1 MRRLF
6 LILAA
11 ALLLSSGASAAVCP
25 DIIIPKPVGYEVF
38 EGEYILKGDG
48 SDIRVHSADRNFL
61 RELKA
66 LSLKDF
72 AYNEAYRLIVGK
84 RGVDIYCTGDVG
96 EYRARQSL
104 SYMASFSDTL
114 SFCSIVDYPR
124 FAHRGIMLDI
134 SRNFRDKDFILRQI
148 DVLDMLKMNSLHLHL
163 ADDAGWRVEI
173 SSYPRLTGY
182 AAWRKGKEWTE
193 WRSSGK
199 HYAEQGSPEATG
211 GFLTKE
217 DVAEIVSYARKKN
230 INIIPEIEMP
240 GHSAELLAAYPEV
253 ACLSADGKEK
263 VFSSDVCPGNEETF
277 RILEGILDEVIG
289 MFPSTYIHI
298 GGDEASKSSWKECPL
313 CRKRMEEEHLDG
325 VDGLQSYLVHRIEDY
340 LESKGRHLLGWDEI
354 MQGGLAPSATV
365 MSWRGTANGIE
376 AAAMG
381 HDVIMS
387 PNTYCYIDYYQD
399 APLYSPLAIGGYI
412 PLTRIYS
419 YDPLEGVPEEH
430 FDHILGV
437 QANLWTEFVPTEEHV
452 EYMLYP
458 RTFAVAEIGWTPQTE
473 REFTSFR
480 GRSVRLVEQLKD
492 KGYHPFDLANE
503 YGDRPESYVKVDHLA
518 RGCEVK
524 YSKPYSR
531 TYSADGETA
540 LTDGK
545 QGGWA
550 YSKSDWQGFNGDMDV
565 TIDLGKVQPLHYV
578 GAWFYSCYTNWI
590 TFPERTEV
598 WVSEDG
604 ENFTLASTVTCQ
616 IKEDRESGTMYSL
629 FGAPVD
635 VTARYVRMLAVLG
648 TQPQHGFVFTDEIVV
663 K

>member
-11 ALLLSSGASAAVCP
+11 VLLLSSGASAAVCP

-72 AYNEAYRLIVGK
+72 AYNEAYRLMVGK
-84 RGVDIYCTGDVG
+84 RGVDIYCTGVLG

-217 DVAEIVSYARKKN
+217 EVAEIVSYARKKN

-263 VFSSDVCPGNEETF
+263 VFSSDVCPGNVETF
-277 RILEGILDEVIG
+277 RILEGILDEIIEL
-289 MFPSTYIHI
+289 FPSTYIDI
-298 GGDEASKSSWKECPL
+298 G
-313 CRKRMEEEHLDG
+313 
-325 VDGLQSYLVHRIEDY
+325 
-340 LESKGRHLLGWDEI
+340 
-354 MQGGLAPSATV
+354 
-365 MSWRGTANGIE
+365 
-376 AAAMG
+376 
-381 HDVIMS
+381 
-387 PNTYCYIDYYQD
+387 
-399 APLYSPLAIGGYI
+399 
-412 PLTRIYS
+412 
-419 YDPLEGVPEEH
+419 
-430 FDHILGV
+430 
-437 QANLWTEFVPTEEHV
+437 
-452 EYMLYP
+452 
-458 RTFAVAEIGWTPQTE
+458 
-473 REFTSFR
+473 
-480 GRSVRLVEQLKD
+480 
-492 KGYHPFDLANE
+492 
-503 YGDRPESYVKVDHLA
+503 
-518 RGCEVK
+518 
-524 YSKPYSR
+524 
-531 TYSADGETA
+531 
-540 LTDGK
+540 
-545 QGGWA
+545 
-550 YSKSDWQGFNGDMDV
+550 
-565 TIDLGKVQPLHYV
+565 
-578 GAWFYSCYTNWI
+578 
-590 TFPERTEV
+590 
-598 WVSEDG
+598 
-604 ENFTLASTVTCQ
+604 
-616 IKEDRESGTMYSL
+616 
-629 FGAPVD
+629 
-635 VTARYVRMLAVLG
+635 
-648 TQPQHGFVFTDEIVV
+648 
-663 K
+663 